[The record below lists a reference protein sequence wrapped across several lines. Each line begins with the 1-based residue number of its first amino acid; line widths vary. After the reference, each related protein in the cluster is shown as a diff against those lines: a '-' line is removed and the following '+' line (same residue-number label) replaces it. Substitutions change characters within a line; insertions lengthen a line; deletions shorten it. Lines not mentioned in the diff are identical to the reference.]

1 MLSFRRTR
9 SGAAV
14 VGVGVALAL
23 VLSVTLGA
31 CSSSGSSSTTATT
44 TPAEQL
50 CTAWSGVV
58 DAFNAYRQVDVIN
71 GGLNSVRNYVDDLG
85 ASIQTLQS
93 AASATVQPQVEALR
107 SALTHLADTLGTNT
121 STTKVSTNL
130 SEIRTA
136 VSDVNNAWNDLVSA
150 LRTECPGTTAKTVG
164 S

>member
-1 MLSFRRTR
+1 MSSPRRPR
-9 SGAAV
+9 RGAAV
-14 VGVGVALAL
+14 VGVAAALAL
-23 VLSVTLGA
+23 VLSLVLGA

-44 TPAEQL
+44 TPGEQL

-58 DAFNAYRQVDVIN
+58 DAFNAYRQVDVVN
-71 GGLNSVRNYVDDLG
+71 SGLDSVRNYVDDLE

-93 AASATVQPQVEALR
+93 AATSAVQPQVESLK

-121 STTKVSTNL
+121 STTKASNL
-130 SEIRTA
+130 AEVGTA
-136 VSDVNNAWNDLVSA
+136 VSDVNNAWNDLVST